1 MDWTKD
7 YTRSLIGGIMMLVLA
22 YYFTPI
28 IVYIFVSAI
37 IASAG
42 RPIMRLIGKIKIKKK
57 ELPLSLRAA
66 LVLLIMI
73 TSITL
78 VAALL
83 TPSIASQAS
92 SFSKIDMEDVSTQLD
107 QKLEPLE
114 KMLHSRS
121 LIPKD
126 HDFKDLIQAN
136 AVKVAQGVDLN
147 QMFSNI
153 LALTGDIFMSAFAI
167 LFMSFFFLKDEKLF
181 PWIVLLFISSRNH
194 ARVSN
199 IMEKV
204 RKILSRYFFGLLIEV
219 SSMMVLLTMG
229 GFIIGLENAI
239 LIGFIGGL
247 LNVIPYLG
255 PVIGAIIGF
264 TLVLISNI
272 VLGIDIAFLMAGQL
286 LIVFLIA
293 NMIDNFVLQ
302 PLIYSNSVHMHPL
315 AIFIIIFAGGL
326 IGGPMGMI
334 LAIPLMTVLR
344 IIIGEFFGEDRMIK
358 NLTQGI

>member
-7 YTRSLIGGIMMLVLA
+7 YTRSLIGGVLMLIMA

-28 IVYIFVSAI
+28 VVYIFVSAI

-42 RPIMRLIGKIKIKKK
+42 RPIMRLIGKIKIRKK
-57 ELPLSLRAA
+57 ELPSSLRAA
-66 LVLLIMI
+66 LVLIIMI

-78 VAALL
+78 IAALL
-83 TPSIASQAS
+83 TPSIVSQTS
-92 SFSKIDMEDVSTQLD
+92 SFSDIDMEDVSTQLD
-107 QKLEPLE
+107 NKFEPLE

-121 LIPKD
+121 LITRD
-126 HDFKDLIQAN
+126 HDFKDLIQDN
-136 AVKVAQGVDLN
+136 AVKVVQGVDLN
-147 QMFSNI
+147 KIFSNI
-153 LALTGDIFMSAFAI
+153 LGLTGDIFMSTFAI
-167 LFMSFFFLKDEKLF
+167 LFMSFFFLKDERLF
-181 PWIVLLFISSRNH
+181 PWIVLLFISSRNQT
-194 ARVSN
+194 RVSN

-219 SSMMVLLTMG
+219 SSMMVLITLG

-264 TLVLISNI
+264 ILVLISNI
-272 VLGIDIAFLMAGQL
+272 VIGIDIAFLMAGQL
-286 LIVFLIA
+286 LIVFLVA

-326 IGGPMGMI
+326 LGGPIGMI

-344 IIIGEFFGEDRMIK
+344 IVIGEFFGDDRMVK
-358 NLTQGI
+358 SLTEGI